1 MTKIGYIV
9 GSIARQSI
17 NRALAE
23 ALVKLMP
30 EDVEVVEIPIKELP
44 FYSIDLEA
52 DFPQVARDFKAA
64 IESVDGI
71 IIVTPEYNR
80 SIPGVLKNAIEWASR
95 PYGDFSFGGKPV
107 AVLGGS
113 PGAIGTAAAQQ
124 HLKAVLSHVNAIVMG
139 QPEGFVQVT
148 PGLIDADG
156 VITNDG
162 TRAFLQGYLET
173 FLALVGRV
181 QKARA
186 A

>member
-1 MTKIGYIV
+1 MTTIGYIV
-9 GSIARQSI
+9 GSISSTSL

-23 ALVKLMP
+23 ALAKLAP
-30 EDVEVVEIPIKELP
+30 EGVEFEEIVIKDLP
-44 FYSIDLEA
+44 FYSSDYDAE
-52 DFPQVARDFKAA
+52 FPQVGLDFKKH

-71 IIVTPEYNR
+71 VIVTPEYNR

-95 PYGDFSFGGKPV
+95 PYGNFSFGDKPV

-148 PGLIDADG
+148 PGLIDGDG
-156 VITNDG
+156 DISNEG
-162 TRAFLQGYLET
+162 TKAFLQSYLDT
-173 FLALVGRV
+173 FLGLIARV
-181 QKARA
+181 QKAYA